1 MTWVHLDQA
10 GKAPVGE
17 GRILGVHLKALA
29 AGADEQL
36 YSKPSEGISQFTS
49 FSYFLSAIT
58 VFVLR
63 TVAAFLCDDG
73 HSQPHT

>member
-1 MTWVHLDQA
+1 MHLQ
-10 GKAPVGE
+10 
-17 GRILGVHLKALA
+17 ALA
-29 AGADEQL
+29 AGADEG
-36 YSKPSEGISQFTS
+36 SKPTEGISQFTS